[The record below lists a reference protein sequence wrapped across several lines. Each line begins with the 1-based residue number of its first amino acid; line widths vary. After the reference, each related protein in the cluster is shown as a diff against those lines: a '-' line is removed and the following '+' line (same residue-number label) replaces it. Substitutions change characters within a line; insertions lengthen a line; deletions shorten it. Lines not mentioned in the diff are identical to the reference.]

1 MPKNL
6 RLDGSKGNA
15 PGSAEPR
22 AILPETYPLRFT
34 MDEFGRAIDDA
45 TRLWTHGDL
54 ARLLH
59 GPGAGAEE
67 DVEMAEAGD
76 EKKAGEAAGA
86 PGADELKNTILGAAE
101 WKEILDV
108 LGTEALPERL
118 VRNGDQISNADYKAQ
133 MAKDLTLIVDLAE
146 TEHLLAPKDDQLVL
160 PECEYPETIAHRAID
175 RYMLALR
182 LLEGSSRTSNAVLA
196 VLAETEQLAKAQM
209 RVNMSYINRRR
220 RCDVGQCTAL
230 SYANGGD
237 LHALLG
243 AGGF

>member
-1 MPKNL
+1 VPKNL

-54 ARLLH
+54 ARFLH
-59 GPGAGAEE
+59 GPGADA
-67 DVEMAEAGD
+67 DDDAEMAEAG
-76 EKKAGEAAGA
+76 GERKEAAAGA
-86 PGADELKNTILGAAE
+86 PGPDELKVAILGSAE

-108 LGTEALPERL
+108 LGRESLPERL
-118 VRNGDQISNADYKAQ
+118 TGGGEISNADYKSQ

-146 TEHLLAPKDDQLVL
+146 TEHLLAPKDELLVQ
-160 PECEYPETIAHRAID
+160 PECDYPETVAHRAID

-182 LLEGSSRTSNAVLA
+182 LLSGSSRPSNPVLA

-209 RVNMSYINRRR
+209 RINMSFINRRR
-220 RCDVGQCTAL
+220 RNDVGQCTAL

-237 LHALLG
+237 LHTLLG